1 VSQSV
6 ASGEEMTT
14 ECDTSGGVLVRE
26 RRLTTMTDVHFRHDP
41 SIPSSLPSGGGPIVG
56 THTGDVVWL
65 ATMKADAL
73 LGRISDEQR
82 VQLGATFDWEVS
94 DDDVRVARTALSP
107 QRVDALVQR
116 RADTRPAATIAPDWD
131 ASADLLAL

>member
-1 VSQSV
+1 
-6 ASGEEMTT
+6 M
-14 ECDTSGGVLVRE
+14 
-26 RRLTTMTDVHFRHDP
+26 
-41 SIPSSLPSGGGPIVG
+41 G

-73 LGRISDEQR
+73 LGRISDEHR

-107 QRVDALVQR
+107 QRVDALVRR
-116 RADTRPAATIAPDWD
+116 RADTHPPATIAPDWD